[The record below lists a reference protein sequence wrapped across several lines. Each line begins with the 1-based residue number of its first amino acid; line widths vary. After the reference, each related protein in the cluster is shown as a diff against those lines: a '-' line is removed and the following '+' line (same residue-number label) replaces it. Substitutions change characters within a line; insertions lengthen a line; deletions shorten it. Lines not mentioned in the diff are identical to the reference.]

1 MPEISVIMPVYNGAQ
16 WLSEAIDSVLQ
27 QSFNDFELICVN
39 DSSTDNSEEILIGYS
54 KKDKRVKYFT
64 KQNEGSGAAL
74 NYGIKKSS
82 GQYLCFIDQD
92 DKYAPNYLEAMFKI
106 ITQTNC
112 NVCECNAFFW
122 ENDKLTKIP
131 YAEAKVSSCVVDI
144 SSAKK
149 KKAFSGH
156 YFPQWTKIIKKEF
169 LENNNIKFPD
179 RNNKAHDVP
188 VHYKLIGL
196 CDKIGYIKDC
206 IYYHR
211 VHENQIS
218 YNFDSGLYYLMTIKD
233 VLNWI
238 KENKIDRR
246 HKRTIK
252 EFLKYLF
259 QYSASQAKEAYIYN
273 ELLQIISDNYNFIT
287 GFKIKKY
294 VKKQKIKFN
303 NNNNNALLCNM
314 SITRRKK

>member
-131 YAEAKVSSCVVDI
+131 YAEAKVSSGVVDI

-156 YFPQWTKIIKKEF
+156 YFPQWTKIIKKEG
-169 LENNNIKFPD
+169 
-179 RNNKAHDVP
+179 A
-188 VHYKLIGL
+188 
-196 CDKIGYIKDC
+196 
-206 IYYHR
+206 
-211 VHENQIS
+211 
-218 YNFDSGLYYLMTIKD
+218 T
-233 VLNWI
+233 
-238 KENKIDRR
+238 
-246 HKRTIK
+246 
-252 EFLKYLF
+252 
-259 QYSASQAKEAYIYN
+259 
-273 ELLQIISDNYNFIT
+273 
-287 GFKIKKY
+287 
-294 VKKQKIKFN
+294 
-303 NNNNNALLCNM
+303 
-314 SITRRKK
+314 